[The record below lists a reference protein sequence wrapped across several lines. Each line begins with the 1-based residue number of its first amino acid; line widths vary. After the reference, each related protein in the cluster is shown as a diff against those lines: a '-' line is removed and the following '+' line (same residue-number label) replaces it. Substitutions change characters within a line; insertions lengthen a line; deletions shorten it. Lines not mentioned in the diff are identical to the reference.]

1 LGGNSIFT
9 GIIEEIGQVK
19 QIKRGQQSFSL
30 SIKAAKVLEEVKLGD
45 SIAVNGVCLTVTGYS
60 GASFEADVMPE
71 TYQRTTLKTLKSGSP
86 VNLERALRLSD
97 RLGGHLVQGHVD
109 GIGTIINKSVEDIA
123 ILYGIEAPAE
133 ILKYVVKKGSI
144 AVDGVSLTVVE
155 VDNNRFSVSLIP
167 HTAKLTILGWKREG
181 DPVNLETD
189 IIGLLLKCD
198 EPFDSLLGFYSR
210 EFEDSTYWPR
220 LCVSYGVKCCVDRH
234 HPRISETEEE

>member
-1 LGGNSIFT
+1 MGGNSIFT

-144 AVDGVSLTVVE
+144 VVDGVSLTVVE

-189 IIGLLLKCD
+189 IIGRYVEKLWLSGEIKQEQKKKDIDYNYLL
-198 EPFDSLLGFYSR
+198 ENGF
-210 EFEDSTYWPR
+210 
-220 LCVSYGVKCCVDRH
+220 
-234 HPRISETEEE
+234 I

>member
-1 LGGNSIFT
+1 M
-9 GIIEEIGQVK
+9 IGW
-19 QIKRGQQSFSL
+19 
-30 SIKAAKVLEEVKLGD
+30 
-45 SIAVNGVCLTVTGYS
+45 
-60 GASFEADVMPE
+60 
-71 TYQRTTLKTLKSGSP
+71 
-86 VNLERALRLSD
+86 
-97 RLGGHLVQGHVD
+97 GHLVQGHVD

-189 IIGLLLKCD
+189 IIGRYVEKLWLSGEIKQEQKKKDIDYNYLL
-198 EPFDSLLGFYSR
+198 ENGF
-210 EFEDSTYWPR
+210 
-220 LCVSYGVKCCVDRH
+220 
-234 HPRISETEEE
+234 I

>member
-189 IIGLLLKCD
+189 IIGRYVEKLWLSGEIKQ
-198 EPFDSLLGFYSR
+198 EQVEITVPPSSWYSLAA
-210 EFEDSTYWPR
+210 YWETLPNPCI
-220 LCVSYGVKCCVDRH
+220 LAEVFF
-234 HPRISETEEE
+234 ISIP

>member
-1 LGGNSIFT
+1 MGGNSIFT

-189 IIGLLLKCD
+189 IIGRYVEKLWLSGEIKQEQKKKDIDYNYLL
-198 EPFDSLLGFYSR
+198 ENGF
-210 EFEDSTYWPR
+210 
-220 LCVSYGVKCCVDRH
+220 
-234 HPRISETEEE
+234 I

>member
-1 LGGNSIFT
+1 
-9 GIIEEIGQVK
+9 
-19 QIKRGQQSFSL
+19 
-30 SIKAAKVLEEVKLGD
+30 
-45 SIAVNGVCLTVTGYS
+45 
-60 GASFEADVMPE
+60 
-71 TYQRTTLKTLKSGSP
+71 
-86 VNLERALRLSD
+86 
-97 RLGGHLVQGHVD
+97 VD

-189 IIGLLLKCD
+189 IIGRYVEKLWLSGEIKQEQKKKDIDYNYLL
-198 EPFDSLLGFYSR
+198 ENGF
-210 EFEDSTYWPR
+210 
-220 LCVSYGVKCCVDRH
+220 
-234 HPRISETEEE
+234 I

>member
-1 LGGNSIFT
+1 MGGNSIFT

-189 IIGLLLKCD
+189 IIGRYVEKLWLSGEIKQEQKKKDIDYNYLL
-198 EPFDSLLGFYSR
+198 ENGF
-210 EFEDSTYWPR
+210 
-220 LCVSYGVKCCVDRH
+220 V
-234 HPRISETEEE
+234 

>member
-189 IIGLLLKCD
+189 KKHSHKYQSDRNPIGG
-198 EPFDSLLGFYSR
+198 PFLASDSQFGGGNDIGYITR
-210 EFEDSTYWPR
+210 YQHAAAD
-220 LCVSYGVKCCVDRH
+220 
-234 HPRISETEEE
+234 

>member
-1 LGGNSIFT
+1 MFT

-189 IIGLLLKCD
+189 IIGRYVEKLWLSGEIKQEQKKKDIDYNYLL
-198 EPFDSLLGFYSR
+198 ENGF
-210 EFEDSTYWPR
+210 
-220 LCVSYGVKCCVDRH
+220 
-234 HPRISETEEE
+234 I